1 MLAAASF
8 VAAEPSRALSV
19 YQKPIAFP
27 MFVPR
32 NYRRRFR
39 SRVMFLDEDEG
50 NQPLGRGEI
59 DLTEP
64 NHSKIKFDDTSD
76 YEFTS
81 PEIKIEH
88 KEEPFKEEYPSGN
101 ERFYDLPRL
110 RPFAYPKFYQGR
122 FSRPYAPSFGFD
134 PYQVPYAPPRTGFYG
149 PNLAN
154 VPNVPSVLNVPSV
167 GWKARSPRVVFPYS
181 PDSGS
186 NSVQTNS
193 HGGPNFNENVV
204 FRDQNF
210 GNEIGTEDQ
219 GLQDIGSGSDAFT
232 ERGESSSC
240 NRLWLRKRTLSRS

>member
-39 SRVMFLDEDEG
+39 SRVMFLDEDES

-64 NHSKIKFDDTSD
+64 KHSKIKFDDTSD

-81 PEIKIEH
+81 PEIKKEH

-110 RPFAYPKFYQGR
+110 RPFAYPNFYQGR

-154 VPNVPSVLNVPSV
+154 VPNVPNVLNVPSV

-240 NRLWLRKRTLSRS
+240 YRLWFRKRTLSRS